1 MRNVEA
7 LRRYSTWMLI
17 LATILVPLTMGVL
30 LIGFGMVGAGHG
42 TYTVWFFGL
51 GLCWVCWLALVGSA
65 CFGIVAFLQSRK
77 LTASTVIAVT
87 LVILATLI
95 GLWGLQG

>member
-1 MRNVEA
+1 
-7 LRRYSTWMLI
+7 MLI